1 MITSMFV
8 VNSQLEVCVI
18 VFSTKL
24 TKSLFCFM
32 SYS

>member
-1 MITSMFV
+1 MITCMFV
-8 VNSQLEVCVI
+8 VNSQLEVYVI

-24 TKSLFCFM
+24 TKSLSCCM

>member
-1 MITSMFV
+1 MFV
-8 VNSQLEVCVI
+8 VNSQPEICVI

-24 TKSLFCFM
+24 TKSFFCFM